1 MKNILPLYL
10 EGDHA
15 PTQLT
20 WYIVL
25 LLSIQSHR
33 AAIAYCKKAEPGTHM
48 RTVPLCV

>member
-33 AAIAYCKKAEPGTHM
+33 TAHIVSKQNPG
-48 RTVPLCV
+48 RT